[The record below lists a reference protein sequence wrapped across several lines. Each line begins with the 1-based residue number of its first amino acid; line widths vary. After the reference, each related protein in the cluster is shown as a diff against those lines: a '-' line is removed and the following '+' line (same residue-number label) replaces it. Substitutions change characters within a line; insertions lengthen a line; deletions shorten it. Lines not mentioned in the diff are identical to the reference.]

1 MNTRPVSPL
10 KHGVSLLRGWV
21 QADGSRRKQK
31 PGKGVRG
38 DAGTCGTPYTPRS
51 VLSFFFFLISW
62 DREVNANY
70 PGCVCIVFHFPS
82 RRLTDTIL
90 TLALQNMKL
99 RKAK

>member
-1 MNTRPVSPL
+1 ME
-10 KHGVSLLRGWV
+10 
-21 QADGSRRKQK
+21 AEESRSQ
-31 PGKGVRG
+31 GKGLE
-38 DAGTCGTPYTPRS
+38 GTQAPAVPLTRL
-51 VLSFFFFLISW
+51 VLSFPFFFFLISW

-70 PGCVCIVFHFPS
+70 PGYVCIVFHFPS